1 VASRA
6 IGVGVHG
13 ERRIAFVVSAF
24 FSGIA
29 GGLFAQFIGSF
40 NAPSFYLNITFLV
53 VVMLVVGGIKSLSG
67 AVIGTIFI
75 SAVSALL
82 LRAERGFDFII
93 HVPGRPGLR
102 EVVLA
107 VIMLTILI
115 LRPSG
120 ITAGR
125 EITWPFGRRAILL
138 SRPKRLSGG
147 GPEPEAS
154 EA

>member
-1 VASRA
+1 
-6 IGVGVHG
+6 
-13 ERRIAFVVSAF
+13 
-24 FSGIA
+24 
-29 GGLFAQFIGSF
+29 
-40 NAPSFYLNITFLV
+40 
-53 VVMLVVGGIKSLSG
+53 
-67 AVIGTIFI
+67 
-75 SAVSALL
+75 
-82 LRAERGFDFII
+82 
-93 HVPGRPGLR
+93 
-102 EVVLA
+102 
-107 VIMLTILI
+107 MLTILI

>member
-1 VASRA
+1 
-6 IGVGVHG
+6 
-13 ERRIAFVVSAF
+13 
-24 FSGIA
+24 
-29 GGLFAQFIGSF
+29 
-40 NAPSFYLNITFLV
+40 
-53 VVMLVVGGIKSLSG
+53 MLVVGGIKSLSG